1 MCVWPHLSQASSVRN
16 FRTPNPT
23 QPSRVPSQRRKKAGG
38 RYFVQQLLAF
48 FPPPLTSFPF
58 FLSLSLWFLF
68 MNTFDAPKNQKQLVH
83 LYPQERISFPQRR
96 NTFPDEAFLPP
107 STLPIAH
114 SNPPSFDHS
123 TDAQQ
128 AVDTLDLPQSSSD
141 LNEVIYSYQSRP
153 DLLKLI
159 LRSKLEEDKRRTE
172 EARLRT
178 KEIDLLLLQYKHMGI
193 VSPSATS
200 QSPHP
205 HPHHHH
211 HHSPPPLADYHTG
224 IPLPTLPRSSTST
237 FNHVRENAVQPDD
250 QPDPRM
256 VTPTYWMDDEYE
268 RSSKSPIPSSLRA
281 YQMSSTSR
289 KHPLSPPLSSSNS
302 IDERQSMTEHES
314 IDGHRTRRRREM
326 QPITNII
333 ETTEFPYHDGYCW
346 KNNGTNRKTG
356 NKSIYYKCSSS
367 NNGCPVNKTVLDRGN
382 GTFIIKYRGE
392 HLPECASV
400 RQIFDSN

>member
-1 MCVWPHLSQASSVRN
+1 
-16 FRTPNPT
+16 
-23 QPSRVPSQRRKKAGG
+23 
-38 RYFVQQLLAF
+38 
-48 FPPPLTSFPF
+48 
-58 FLSLSLWFLF
+58 
-68 MNTFDAPKNQKQLVH
+68 MNTFDVQKNQKQLVH

-107 STLPIAH
+107 STLPITH
-114 SNPPSFDHS
+114 PTPSSFDP
-123 TDAQQ
+123 TDSQP
-128 AVDTLDLPQSSSD
+128 AVDTIDLPQASSD

-193 VSPSATS
+193 VSPSAAS
-200 QSPHP
+200 SGSHQ
-205 HPHHHH
+205 HHHH
-211 HHSPPPLADYHTG
+211 HNAPIADFQNG
-224 IPLPTLPRSSTST
+224 VPLPTLPRSSTST

-268 RSSKSPIPSSLRA
+268 RSSKSPISSSLRA
-281 YQMSSTSR
+281 YQISSTSR

-302 IDERQSMTEHES
+302 IDERQSMTEHEN

-326 QPITNII
+326 QPITNIV